1 MKTDKI
7 LISDSGHWFMIV
19 LGFIILAL
27 IAGCKK
33 DFLDAK
39 PSKALLVPS
48 TLSDF
53 DAILD
58 NNNVFNIGQELNE
71 IASDDLYTTTEG
83 WQSLATT
90 EEQSTYIFAGNVF
103 AGQNFVAEWNTP
115 YQQVF
120 YANVVLDGLTKLNP
134 NTDNANYNRVKGT
147 ALFHRAFA
155 FYGLSQ
161 LFCKPYNSGSAGTD
175 PGIPLRLSS
184 QIDQKSVRASL
195 QATYQQI
202 IADLQSAKDLLPV
215 TGKYKSRPNSA
226 AAFGMLARVYL
237 SMSDYKNAEA
247 SADSCLSLYSKLY
260 DYNTFD
266 PESTSPF
273 PQVLPNNGDEVIWYA
288 RLTGY
293 SYETSSL
300 TFVDS
305 TLYRSYSP
313 NDLRASIFYMDN
325 GSGQFNYKGTYEGN
339 YYFFGGLATDEMYLI
354 RAECHAR
361 AGETEAAMSD
371 LNTLLVSRWAT
382 GTFVP
387 YTAASASD
395 ALKIILQER
404 RKELVAR
411 GLRWSDL
418 RRLNSDPAFAV
429 TVTHVIGGKTDQLL
443 PGDKRYVFPIP
454 DYEIQTSGIPQN

>member
-7 LISDSGHWFMIV
+7 FISEGGHWMIII
-19 LGFIILAL
+19 LGFIALAV
-27 IAGCKK
+27 ISGCKK

-39 PSKALLVPS
+39 PSKALLVPT
-48 TLSDF
+48 TLPDF
-53 DAILD
+53 DAIMD

-71 IASDDLYTTTEG
+71 IASDDLYTTTDG
-83 WQSLATT
+83 WQSLATPQ
-90 EEQSTYIFAGNVF
+90 EQNTYIFADHVF
-103 AGQNFVAEWNTP
+103 AGQNFISEWNTP

-120 YANVVLDGLTKLNP
+120 YANVVLDGLTRLNG
-134 NTDNANYNRVKGT
+134 NNDKTNYDRVKGT

-161 LFCKPYNSGSAGTD
+161 LFTKPYNSGSASTD
-175 PGIPLRLSS
+175 LGIPLRLNS

-195 QATYQQI
+195 ASTYQQI
-202 IADLQSAKDLLPV
+202 ISDLENAKDLLPV
-215 TGKYKSRPNSA
+215 TSKYKSRPSRA

-237 SMSDYKNAEA
+237 SMLDYKNAMIN
-247 SADSCLSLYSKLY
+247 ADSCLNLYNKLY
-260 DYNTFD
+260 DYNAFD
-266 PESTSPF
+266 PASTSPF
-273 PQVLPNNGDEVIWYA
+273 PQVLPDNGDEVIWYA

-305 TLYRSYSP
+305 TLYKLYAP
-313 NDLRASIFYMDN
+313 NDLRAPVFYMDN
-325 GSGQFNYKGTYEGN
+325 GLRQFNYKGTYEGN
-339 YYFFGGLATDEMYLI
+339 YYFFGGLATDEIYLI

-361 AGETEAAMSD
+361 AGETDAAMSD
-371 LNTLLVSRWAT
+371 LNTLLFSRWAT
-382 GTFVP
+382 GTFIP
-387 YTAASASD
+387 YTAASASA

-418 RRLNSDPAFAV
+418 RRLNMDPAFEI
-429 TVTHVIGGKTDQLL
+429 TVTHEIGGKTDQLS

-454 DYEIQTSGIPQN
+454 DYEIQTSGIQQN